1 VLGPL
6 YGLKKPKEN
15 CNCNRNRNRNRNR
28 RSIAPF
34 TAPAHAGEKKAE
46 RRGSAT
52 HRTTAEDHP

>member
-6 YGLKKPKEN
+6 YGLKKSKEN
-15 CNCNRNRNRNRNR
+15 CNCNRNRNR

-34 TAPAHAGEKKAE
+34 TAPAHAEEKAE